1 MQQNKILQNAAHIA
15 LRMVD
20 GKKKSLTES
29 FDVFK
34 TYLFNNFKNGH
45 AQAASEHAISINDVF
60 LLFAFWPMLRITF

>member
-1 MQQNKILQNAAHIA
+1 MQLIL
-15 LRMVD
+15 LYEWSMV
-20 GKKKSLTES
+20 KKKSLTES

-60 LLFAFWPMLRITF
+60 LLFAF